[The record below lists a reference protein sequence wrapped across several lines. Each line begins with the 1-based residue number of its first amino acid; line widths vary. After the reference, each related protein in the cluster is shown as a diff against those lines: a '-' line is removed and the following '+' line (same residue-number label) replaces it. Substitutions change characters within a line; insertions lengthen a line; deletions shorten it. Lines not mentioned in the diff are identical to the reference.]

1 MKKEPNNPTF
11 PDKPNI
17 YIKTNSMEDNKQYKR
32 QDRAVSPQTA
42 KKISDSLKSFNA
54 AHPRGTAASGSAW
67 AKSIQQ
73 GTKNYW
79 AKIPPKKTDNT
90 KIEDIML

>member
-1 MKKEPNNPTF
+1 
-11 PDKPNI
+11 
-17 YIKTNSMEDNKQYKR
+17 MENNKQYKR
-32 QDRAVSPQTA
+32 QDRAVSPETA

-54 AHPRGTAASGSAW
+54 AHPRGTAESGSQWSKA
-67 AKSIQQ
+67 IQQ

-79 AKIPPKKTDNT
+79 AKIPSKKTNDT